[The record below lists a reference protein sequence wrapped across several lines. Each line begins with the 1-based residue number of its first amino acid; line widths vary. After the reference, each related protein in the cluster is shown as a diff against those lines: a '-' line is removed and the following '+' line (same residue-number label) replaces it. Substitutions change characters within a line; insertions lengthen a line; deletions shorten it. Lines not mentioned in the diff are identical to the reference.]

1 VEESGRR
8 KGTCASLRSLPPVLK
23 WAITIIFLQAKKN
36 LEEREAEQEYSF
48 TPVFYTKSGKES
60 KTRPPDREPQSGPQT
75 HKSSGHRTE
84 HSSHRHRDHDDRP
97 DERRRE
103 SRDHAF
109 YSPVGT
115 GSVDSHG
122 HSRYSEH
129 SGKSQGEIRRP
140 DTCYKH
146 HVETNTGAE
155 EGGGYSGSYAEAH
168 REERQDRHHRDRH
181 HQRESHTRRLEP
193 AVEEGECPTSVCAA
207 SLFVGLN

>member
-8 KGTCASLRSLPPVLK
+8 KGTCASLRSIPPPVLK
-23 WAITIIFLQAKKN
+23 RAVTIIFLQAKKN

-60 KTRPPDREPQSGPQT
+60 KTRPPEREPQSGSQT
-75 HKSSGHRTE
+75 HKKSGHRTE

-97 DERRRE
+97 DERRRG

-129 SGKSQGEIRRP
+129 SCKSQRAIRRP
-140 DTCYKH
+140 DMCYKH
-146 HVETNTGAE
+146 HVETKHRCGRRWGLQRQLRRGSSGREAGSSSPRPAPSTG
-155 EGGGYSGSYAEAH
+155 
-168 REERQDRHHRDRH
+168 
-181 HQRESHTRRLEP
+181 EP
-193 AVEEGECPTSVCAA
+193 YPKIGACCRGR
-207 SLFVGLN
+207 